1 MNALGSITT
10 VLLDLDG
17 VVRHFD
23 ADHVH
28 QVERRHG
35 LPRWCLSAAAFEPS
49 LLQLVTTGRIT
60 RTQWTNR
67 IGQMTGSPHAANEWL
82 AATGTVDTTVMREV
96 GRLRHAGFQV
106 ALLTNG
112 TDTTADEIDDLQLTN
127 MFDAVFN
134 SADIGYAKPDRRI
147 FEHACHA
154 LGAHPSNV
162 LFIDDSRANVN
173 AAADFGITA
182 VRYDETSFR
191 HTVNSV
197 LGILPDSS
205 STIALMSEPRDS

>member
-1 MNALGSITT
+1 MTALGSITT

-28 QVERRHG
+28 EVERRHG
-35 LPRWCLSAAAFEPS
+35 LPHGCLSEAAFEPS

-60 RTQWTNR
+60 RTEWTNR
-67 IGQMTGSPHAANEWL
+67 IGQTTGSHHAAQEWL
-82 AATGTVDTTVMREV
+82 AATGTVDTIVMDDV
-96 GRLRHAGFQV
+96 ARLRRAGFQV

-112 TDTTADEIDDLQLTN
+112 TDTTADEIGDLRLTN

-162 LFIDDSRANVN
+162 LFIDDSLANVN
-173 AAADFGITA
+173 AAAEIGIIA
-182 VRYDETSFR
+182 SPYDSTSFSI
-191 HTVNSV
+191 TVAD
-197 LGILPDSS
+197 LLATRPLQDPP
-205 STIALMSEPRDS
+205 E